1 MFIREKGDI
10 FLFGHE
16 HTGSFHEIGGK
27 YYLNFGSTGNLV
39 EKNAARYG
47 VVDISPDGK
56 VSYELKK
63 AYYDDSEF
71 REETNKMTE
80 ALKKS

>member
-1 MFIREKGDI
+1 M
-10 FLFGHE
+10 
-16 HTGSFHEIGGK
+16 
-27 YYLNFGSTGNLV
+27 
-39 EKNAARYG
+39 
-47 VVDISPDGK
+47 DISPDGK

-80 ALKKS
+80 ALKNRNRKITVV